1 MTTTAPRL
9 DVPADLVHALWAY
22 HHWANRRLF
31 DVTAALGEELAAR
44 SLGEQFSYPTLRR
57 MFAHIYGADAFWLSV
72 WKGQSLGALPGS
84 DIGTLGELRERWD
97 ELESEQRRYVG
108 ALMPGDLGRV
118 IDGKNTRG
126 QAFRRPLGMMLLHV
140 PNHATHHRSEI
151 ATMLTMASGSPPD
164 SGINT
169 YCIEV
174 LDPLLNE
181 SRFTG

>member
-44 SLGEQFSYPTLRR
+44 SLGEQFSFPTIRR

-72 WKGQSLGALPGS
+72 WEGRSLTALPGA
-84 DIGTLGELRERWD
+84 DMATLAELRERWD
-97 ELESEQRRYVG
+97 ELEGEQRRYLG
-108 ALMPGDLGRV
+108 ALTPSDLVRV
-118 IDGKNTRG
+118 VDGKNTRG

-151 ATMLTMASGSPPD
+151 ATMLTMANGSPPD
-164 SGINT
+164 SGIAT

-174 LDPLLNE
+174 VDPLLE
-181 SRFTG
+181 